1 MKNNFESKFIQNL
14 IYSNYGL
21 RVKAEQIE
29 GELDDNFKLNY
40 DGKSYFFKVYP
51 ANSDLEFVTFQSNLL
66 SNLKTFEKIILF
78 LATAGFIIHLVL
90 ILLNNKGYVDLSF
103 FQGSLFVNPISAIYT
118 PFSFI
123 LIYEAFLLIYYLPR
137 SFTTSIAKQ
146 FEIMSLI
153 LIRKIFK
160 DIPDVDL
167 SDNWI
172 LNENNLQLIYDLTG
186 VLIVFYL
193 IYMFKKLKE
202 NLPKLPV
209 HQNLER
215 FLGYKR
221 LISLL
226 LIPTLI
232 ILCVFSFIEWYG
244 AVFIGGENSP
254 NIDYLFFVEFF
265 GILIL
270 VDVFILLISFQ
281 YTERYSQLVRNTGFI
296 ISTILLRLSFNAVG
310 LTSIILLISGIVF
323 GLIILYIY
331 NKMERTSLVT

>member
-1 MKNNFESKFIQNL
+1 MTEKINIIFGKVFSEENL
-14 IYSNYGL
+14 
-21 RVKAEQIE
+21 
-29 GELDDNFKLNY
+29 
-40 DGKSYFFKVYP
+40 GK
-51 ANSDLEFVTFQSNLL
+51 
-66 SNLKTFEKIILF
+66 FEKLILF
-78 LATAGFIIHLVL
+78 LATSGFIIHLLL
-90 ILLNNKGYVDLSF
+90 ILLNNKGYIDLSF
-103 FQGSLFVNPISAIYT
+103 FNDSLFVNPISAIYT

-160 DIPDVDL
+160 DIPEVDL

-172 LNENNLQLIYDLTG
+172 LNENNLQLIYDLIG

-193 IYMFKKLKE
+193 IYLFKKLKE
-202 NLPKLPV
+202 NLPQLPV
-209 HQNLER
+209 HTNLER
-215 FLGYKR
+215 FLGYKK

-232 ILCVFSFIEWYG
+232 LLCIFSFLDWYG

-310 LTSIILLISGIVF
+310 LTSIILLISGIIF

>member
-1 MKNNFESKFIQNL
+1 MTEKINSVFE
-14 IYSNYGL
+14 
-21 RVKAEQIE
+21 
-29 GELDDNFKLNY
+29 
-40 DGKSYFFKVYP
+40 KVF
-51 ANSDLEFVTFQSNLL
+51 SD

-232 ILCVFSFIEWYG
+232 ILCVFSFMEWYG
-244 AVFIGGENSP
+244 AVFIGGEDSP

>member
-1 MKNNFESKFIQNL
+1 MTEKINSVFE
-14 IYSNYGL
+14 
-21 RVKAEQIE
+21 
-29 GELDDNFKLNY
+29 
-40 DGKSYFFKVYP
+40 KVF
-51 ANSDLEFVTFQSNLL
+51 SD

-232 ILCVFSFIEWYG
+232 VLCVFSFIEWYG

>member
-1 MKNNFESKFIQNL
+1 MTEKISIVF
-14 IYSNYGL
+14 
-21 RVKAEQIE
+21 
-29 GELDDNFKLNY
+29 
-40 DGKSYFFKVYP
+40 GKIF
-51 ANSDLEFVTFQSNLL
+51 SD
-66 SNLKTFEKIILF
+66 SNLKVFEKLILF

-90 ILLNNKGYVDLSF
+90 ILLNNSGYIDLSF
-103 FQGSLFVNPISAIYT
+103 FNDSLFVNPISAIYT

-160 DIPDVDL
+160 DIPDVNL

-172 LNENNLQLIYDLTG
+172 LNENNLQLIYDLMG
-186 VLIVFYL
+186 VLVVFYL
-193 IYMFKKLKE
+193 IYLFKKLKE
-202 NLPKLPV
+202 NLPQLPV
-209 HQNLER
+209 HTNLER
-215 FLGYKR
+215 FLGYKK

-232 ILCVFSFIEWYG
+232 ILCIFSFLDWYG

-310 LTSIILLISGIVF
+310 LTSVLLLISGIIF